1 MWYFW
6 GQYSIQRADSKF
18 PIVIFLNMD
27 TQAIGVATEENT
39 PKGSPRLIYE
49 AGEMSLALL
58 ENEGQGLAA
67 RPMEAGRSFINFY
80 FCIDGSAEFVFG
92 PAYSRAIG
100 KQKNFLVY
108 NPERGLPFVVNL
120 EPHTRMVILA
130 ISLEGLHKLFVH
142 DSLPFL
148 KQENVNRKFYDERDI
163 PAHLFVVLNQL
174 FSVHVGESSEKLYYQ
189 AKALE
194 ILSLYFSTRKPN
206 TESCPFLN
214 DEETVR
220 KIKHAKEHLL
230 KKLDNPPT
238 LKELTKLVGLNEYQ
252 LKVGFKEIYGNT
264 VYGYLLEHKLDHS
277 RALLDKGK
285 YQVNQVAYE
294 VGYTNPSHF
303 IAAFRKR
310 FGVTPKKY
318 LMNQSG
324 KAKL

>member
-1 MWYFW
+1 ME
-6 GQYSIQRADSKF
+6 
-18 PIVIFLNMD
+18 
-27 TQAIGVATEENT
+27 TQAGRAVTIENI

-49 AGEMSLALL
+49 EGDVSLSLIEHEGEGTS
-58 ENEGQGLAA
+58 A
-67 RPMEAGRSFINFY
+67 RPLEAARSFINFY
-80 FCIDGSAEFVFG
+80 FCTEGSAEFVFG
-92 PAYSRAIG
+92 PSYSRTIG

-108 NPERGLPFVVNL
+108 NPEKALPFVVNL
-120 EPHTRMVILA
+120 SPQSRMVILT

-148 KQENVNRKFYDERDI
+148 KQENVSRKFYDERDI

-174 FSVHVGESSEKLYYQ
+174 FSIHVSESSEKLYYQ

-230 KKLDNPPT
+230 RSLDDPPT
-238 LKELTKLVGLNEYQ
+238 LKELAKLAGLNEYQ

-318 LMNQSG
+318 LMNHVG
-324 KAKL
+324 KGS